1 MSEEK
6 KYQICTR
13 CVMDTTAEGITFDEN
28 GVCSFCRMFDNEI
41 KPKWIPNNG
50 GESKLQEIL
59 NTVKEAGRN
68 REYDCIIGLSGGTD
82 SSYVTYLAKKKW
94 GLRPLVFHV
103 DAGWNTEIATR
114 NIENLVK
121 KLDID
126 LFTYVVDWEEMRDL
140 QLAFL
145 KSGVVSQDI
154 PQDHVFCATLYKYIS
169 QYNIKYVLTGYNYA
183 TESILPSSWAYN
195 SFDRTHVKGIHKRFG
210 TIKLRTFPTIS
221 FLQRY
226 LYYPF
231 IKGVKIIRP
240 LNYIPY
246 SKSEALKTLGREIG
260 WGDYGT
266 KHGESV
272 FTKFFQTYFLP
283 ERFGYDKR
291 KAHLS
296 SLILS
301 GQITRERALKELQS
315 PPCDPK
321 EAEEL
326 KIYVAKK
333 LGISVRE
340 LERFMTIP
348 KKTYRDFPNEAY
360 LLDLFKFADRLIG
373 RRPVGI

>member
-1 MSEEK
+1 
-6 KYQICTR
+6 
-13 CVMDTTAEGITFDEN
+13 MDTTAEEITFDQN
-28 GVCSFCRMFDNEI
+28 RVCNFCRMFDTEI

-50 GESKLQEIL
+50 GKDKLKEIL

-68 REYDCIIGLSGGTD
+68 REHDCIIGLSGGTD
-82 SSYVTYLAKKKW
+82 SSYVTYLAKKEWK
-94 GLRPLVFHV
+94 LRPLVFHV
-103 DAGWNTEIATR
+103 DAGWNTEVATK

-183 TESILPSSWAYN
+183 TESVLPSSWAYN
-195 SFDRTHVKGIHKRFG
+195 SFDRTHVRGIHKRFG
-210 TIKLRTFPTIS
+210 TIKLKTYPTIS
-221 FLQRY
+221 LLQRY
-226 LYYPF
+226 IYYPF
-231 IKGVKIIRP
+231 VRGVKIIRP

-246 SKSEALKTLGREIG
+246 TKNEALKTLEEGVG
-260 WGDYGT
+260 WRDYGT

-272 FTKFFQTYFLP
+272 FTKFFQTCLLP
-283 ERFGYDKR
+283 KRFGYDKR

-301 GQITRERALKELQS
+301 GQVTREEALKELQHQ
-315 PPCDPK
+315 PCEER

-326 KIYVAKK
+326 KIYVSKK
-333 LGISVRE
+333 LGISVKDMDNYST
-340 LERFMTIP
+340 LP
-348 KKTYRDFPNEAY
+348 KKTYRDFPNEYY
-360 LLDLFKFADRLIG
+360 LLKLFKFADRLIG
-373 RRPVGI
+373 RRPMGI

>member
-6 KYQICTR
+6 KYQVCTR
-13 CVMDTTAEGITFDEN
+13 CVMDTTAEEITFDQN
-28 GVCSFCRMFDNEI
+28 RVCNFCRMFDTEI

-50 GESKLQEIL
+50 GKDKLKEIL

-68 REYDCIIGLSGGTD
+68 REHDCIIGLSGGTD
-82 SSYVTYLAKKKW
+82 SSYVTYLAKKEWK
-94 GLRPLVFHV
+94 LRPLVFHV
-103 DAGWNTEIATR
+103 DAGWNTEVATK

-183 TESILPSSWAYN
+183 TESVLPSSWAYN
-195 SFDRTHVKGIHKRFG
+195 SFDRTHLKGIHELFG
-210 TIKLRTFPTIS
+210 TNDLKTFPTIS
-221 FLQRY
+221 FFQRY

-240 LNYIPY
+240 LNYITY
-246 SKSEALKTLGREIG
+246 TKSEALKTLGREVG
-260 WGDYGT
+260 WRDYKT
-266 KHGESV
+266 KHGEST

-283 ERFGYDKR
+283 KRFGYDKR
-291 KAHLS
+291 RAHFS

-301 GQITRERALKELQS
+301 GQITRKSALKELKN
-315 PPCDPK
+315 PPYG
-321 EAEEL
+321 ERETEEL

-333 LGISVRE
+333 LRIGVQE
-340 LERFMTIP
+340 LENFIKLP

-360 LLDLFKFADRLIG
+360 LLNLLKFIDRLVG
-373 RRPVGI
+373 KRPVGI

>member
-1 MSEEK
+1 
-6 KYQICTR
+6 
-13 CVMDTTAEGITFDEN
+13 MDTTAEEITFDEK
-28 GVCSFCRMFDNEI
+28 GVCSFCRKFDTEI
-41 KPKWIPNNG
+41 KPKWFPNDG
-50 GESKLQEIL
+50 GRKKLASILDRVRQEGEG
-59 NTVKEAGRN
+59 K
-68 REYDCIIGLSGGTD
+68 EYDCIIGLSGGTD
-82 SSYVTYLAKKKW
+82 SSYVTYLAKRKW
-94 GLRPLVFHV
+94 GLRPLIFHV
-103 DAGWNTEIATR
+103 DAGWNTEIATS

-154 PQDHVFCATLYKYIS
+154 PQDHVFCATLYKYIR

-183 TESILPSSWAYN
+183 TESILPPSWAYN
-195 SFDRTHVKGIHKRFG
+195 AFDRSHVKGIHKQFG
-210 TIKLRTFPTIS
+210 TIKLKTYPTIS

-226 LYYPF
+226 IYYPF

-246 SKSEALKTLGREIG
+246 NKKIALETLGKKIG
-260 WGDYGT
+260 WEDYGY

-272 FTKFFQTYFLP
+272 FTKFFQTYYLP

-291 KAHLS
+291 RAHLS

-301 GQITRERALKELQS
+301 GQTTREKALKELEI
-315 PPCDPK
+315 PPCNPK

-333 LGISVRE
+333 LGISVKE
-340 LERFMTIP
+340 LEDYMALP
-348 KKTYRDFPNEAY
+348 KKTYRDFPNQAN
-360 LLDLFKFADRLIG
+360 LLNLLKFADRLVG

>member
-1 MSEEK
+1 M
-6 KYQICTR
+6 CRR
-13 CVMDTTAEGITFDEN
+13 CVMDTTAEEITFDEK
-28 GVCSFCRMFDNEI
+28 GVCSFCRKFDTEI

-50 GESKLQEIL
+50 GEKRLKEIFSE
-59 NTVKEAGRN
+59 VREAGKGK
-68 REYDCIIGLSGGTD
+68 EYDCIIGLSGGTD
-82 SSYVTYLAKKKW
+82 SSYVTYLAKKRW
-94 GLRPLVFHV
+94 NLRPLVFHV

-154 PQDHVFCATLYKYIS
+154 HQDHVFCATLYKYIS
-169 QYNIKYVLTGYNYA
+169 QYNIKYVFTGYNYA

-195 SFDRTHVKGIHKRFG
+195 SFDRTHVRGIHKRFG
-210 TIKLRTFPTIS
+210 TIKLKTFPTIS
-221 FLQRY
+221 FTQRY
-226 LYYPF
+226 IYYPF

-246 SKSEALKTLGREIG
+246 NKSTALETLGKEIG
-260 WGDYGT
+260 WRDYGY

-272 FTKFFQTYFLP
+272 FTKFFQTYYLP
-283 ERFGYDKR
+283 QRFGYDKR

-301 GQITRERALKELQS
+301 DQTTREKSIKELKL

-333 LGISVRE
+333 LGIGVKE
-340 LERFMTIP
+340 LEGYMTLP
-348 KKTYRDFPNEAY
+348 RKTYRDFPNEAY
-360 LLDLFKFADRLIG
+360 LLKLLKFIDHLIWE
-373 RRPVGI
+373 RPVGI